1 MIEIHH
7 SPFTIHHSNVVIIG
21 AGPAGITAAIQL
33 KRYGIDSVLL
43 EKGEAGGLLK
53 NANLVENYPGFPDG
67 ISGVVLTDLFKKQ
80 LETTG
85 VTVSVEKV
93 TGLDYHDGM
102 FFTVTDHR
110 IIQSNIT
117 VIASG
122 TQPKKLC
129 DPPVSDD
136 ISERIL
142 YEIYPILDIEG
153 RTIVII
159 GAGDAAFD
167 YALNL
172 SRKNDVVIL
181 NRSEQTKCLTLLKDR
196 CLRRDTVT
204 YSSPVRVQNIAN
216 DTGRLVLNCSYHNSN
231 DEFTLN
237 ADYVVASIGREPCL
251 DFLGV
256 GLKKHFE
263 NLLNNHTLYMIGDVH
278 NDLYRQTAICAG
290 DGVKAAMQIYDVIGR
305 KDI

>member
-1 MIEIHH
+1 MPEIHH

-33 KRYGIDSVLL
+33 KRYGIDTVLL
-43 EKGEAGGLLK
+43 DKGEAGGLLK

-67 ISGVVLTDLFKKQ
+67 ISGVGLADLFKKQ
-80 LETTG
+80 LENTG

-93 TGLDYHDGM
+93 TGLDYLDGM
-102 FFTVTDHR
+102 FITVTEHR
-110 IIQSNIT
+110 IIQSEIA

-122 TQPKKLC
+122 TKPKKLC

-142 YEIYPILDIEG
+142 YEIYPILDIGG

-181 NRSEQTKCLTLLKDR
+181 NRSERAKCLKLLKDR
-196 CLRRDTVT
+196 SLRRDTVT
-204 YSSPVRVQNIAN
+204 CKSPVRVLNIVN
-216 DTGRLVLNCSYHNSN
+216 DTGRLVLNCIQLNSN
-231 DEFTLN
+231 DEFKLN
-237 ADYVVASIGREPCL
+237 ADYVVAAIGRKPCL
-251 DFLGV
+251 DFLGA

-263 NLLNNHTLYMIGDVH
+263 NLIKNHTLYTIGDVH

-290 DGVKAAMQIYDVIGR
+290 EGVKAAMQCYDILEEL
-305 KDI
+305 